1 LLDHPPVT
9 PRACPRGS
17 DTDPDLAMTRSTPAT
32 LAVHPA
38 VLLALALAV
47 PPPAAIADTD
57 CPGQVYGKGRRAI
70 CLPHGPASFADEVA
84 SFAPSARPGQGE
96 WNDPAYALGEP
107 DFTRP
112 SAPGFVSL
120 GCDGELVLRFVD
132 NLLVDVEGP
141 DLYVFEV
148 GPMVEATDLAI
159 SADGEQWLDV
169 GRIEGARSAVDIAGI
184 AQPDTGYA
192 WVRLVNAGTACGGRT
207 PGADIDA
214 VAAVGS
220 ALRLS
225 LDSAVL
231 FDVGQAQLKPAAH
244 AELDALAVRLAGFGA
259 GGRIV
264 VEGHT
269 DAVGSDAANLAL
281 SQARAGA
288 VRDYLATK
296 AGLAADRFTTIGHGE
311 QRPVAGNDDEAGRAR
326 NRRVDIVVRPGS

>member
-1 LLDHPPVT
+1 
-9 PRACPRGS
+9 
-17 DTDPDLAMTRSTPAT
+17 MTHASHA
-32 LAVHPA
+32 AVF
-38 VLLALALAV
+38 LLALALAGT
-47 PPPAAIADTD
+47 AGAKDDHAD
-57 CPGQVYGKGRRAI
+57 CPGQVYGTGKRAI
-70 CLPHGPASFADEVA
+70 CLPHGAASFADEVA
-84 SFAPSARPGQGE
+84 RFTPSERPAQGA
-96 WNDPAYALGEP
+96 WNDPSYALGEP

-132 NLLVDVEGP
+132 NLLVDVDGP

-159 SADGEQWLDV
+159 SVDGELWLDV
-169 GRIEGARSAVDIAGI
+169 GRIEGARSQVDIAGI

-231 FDVGQAQLKPAAH
+231 FDSGQAELKPAAH
-244 AELDALAVRLAGFGA
+244 AELDSLAARLAGFAA
-259 GGRIV
+259 GSRIV

-281 SQARAGA
+281 SQARAES
-288 VRDYLATK
+288 VRDYLAAK
-296 AGLAADRFTTIGHGE
+296 AGLAPDRFTTVGHGE
-311 QRPVAGNDDEAGRAR
+311 RRPVAGNDDEAGRAR
-326 NRRVDIVVRPGS
+326 NRRVDIVVRPGA

>member
-1 LLDHPPVT
+1 MKRVAPCAL
-9 PRACPRGS
+9 
-17 DTDPDLAMTRSTPAT
+17 
-32 LAVHPA
+32 
-38 VLLALALAV
+38 VLLAVVALAV
-47 PPPAAIADTD
+47 ALPAPTAAADGDAD
-57 CPGQVYGKGRRAI
+57 CPGKVYGRGKRAI
-70 CLPHGPASFADEVA
+70 CLPHGAASFADEVA
-84 SFAPSARPGQGE
+84 SFAPSERPAQGE

-120 GCDGELVLRFVD
+120 GCHGQLVLRFVD

-148 GPMVEATDLAI
+148 GPMVEATALAI
-159 SADGEQWLDV
+159 SLDGERWLDV
-169 GRIEGARSAVDIAGI
+169 GRIEGARTAVDIAGV
-184 AQPDTGYA
+184 AATDTGYA
-192 WVRLVNAGTACGGRT
+192 WVRLVNAGRACGGRT

-231 FDVGQAQLKPAAH
+231 FDVGQADLKPAAH
-244 AELDALAVRLAGFGA
+244 AELDALAARLAGLGA
-259 GGRIV
+259 GSRIV

-281 SQARAGA
+281 SQARAEA
-288 VRDYLATK
+288 VRDHLATR
-296 AGLAADRFTTIGHGE
+296 AGLAADRFITVGHGE
-311 QRPVAGNDDEAGRAR
+311 RRPVAGNDDDAGRAR

>member
-1 LLDHPPVT
+1 MT
-9 PRACPRGS
+9 PC
-17 DTDPDLAMTRSTPAT
+17 TPAT
-32 LAVHPA
+32 AALLSTA
-38 VLLALALAV
+38 LLALVTAA
-47 PPPAAIADTD
+47 PAAATGVGAD
-57 CPGQVYGKGRRAI
+57 CPGTVYGKGKRAI
-70 CLPHGPASFADEVA
+70 CLPHGAASFADEVV
-84 SFAPSARPGQGE
+84 SFTPSARPAQGE

-159 SADGEQWLDV
+159 SLDGEQWLEV
-169 GRIEGARSAVDIAGI
+169 GRIEGARSEVDIAGI
-184 AQPDTGYA
+184 AQPD
-192 WVRLVNAGTACGGRT
+192 TACGGRT

-231 FDVGQAQLKPAAH
+231 FDFGQAQLKPAAH
-244 AELDALAVRLAGFGA
+244 TELDALAARLAGFGA
-259 GGRIV
+259 GSRIV

-281 SQARAGA
+281 SQARAES
-288 VRDYLATK
+288 VRDYLAGK
-296 AGLAADRFTTIGHGE
+296 AGLAPDRFETVGHGE
-311 QRPVAGNDDEAGRAR
+311 RRPVAGNDDEAGRAR
-326 NRRVDIVVRPGS
+326 NRRVDIVVRPGG